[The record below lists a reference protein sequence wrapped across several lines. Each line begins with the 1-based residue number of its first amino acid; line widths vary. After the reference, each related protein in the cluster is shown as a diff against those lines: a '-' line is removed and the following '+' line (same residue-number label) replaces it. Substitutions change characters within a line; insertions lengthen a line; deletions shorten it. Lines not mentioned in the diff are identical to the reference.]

1 MDESEDVQE
10 VRGEVDELRRCIDA
24 AIRERNESVESS
36 WSGAQLECVIQA
48 AHKLAKT
55 VREVLLRLQP
65 SPAFFLQ
72 AVREVTRIVPVRA
85 AHFDRGAVV
94 RSQPPLPVPEL
105 AGHILLLPIRG
116 SNSSRRATCHSVL
129 QPIIDALWK
138 GLGSYAPP
146 AKHGDASDADAG
158 ATECEL
164 LLASFASAV
173 EETLG
178 RLDAATILLQGEVA
192 TACSEANLDGP
203 AFPRT
208 ADATHNSSL
217 ADSKAGLR
225 QVVGE
230 SNSDAFDLATAWKM
244 VVAHRDQDPIYL
256 VAEALKR

>member
-1 MDESEDVQE
+1 M
-10 VRGEVDELRRCIDA
+10 RGEVDELRRCIDA

-138 GLGSYAPP
+138 GLGSYAPRQNTVTRAMP
-146 AKHGDASDADAG
+146 MQAPRSVNFSWHHSPLPWRRHLGVWMPPRYFFRAK
-158 ATECEL
+158 
-164 LLASFASAV
+164 
-173 EETLG
+173 
-178 RLDAATILLQGEVA
+178 
-192 TACSEANLDGP
+192 
-203 AFPRT
+203 
-208 ADATHNSSL
+208 
-217 ADSKAGLR
+217 
-225 QVVGE
+225 
-230 SNSDAFDLATAWKM
+230 
-244 VVAHRDQDPIYL
+244 
-256 VAEALKR
+256 